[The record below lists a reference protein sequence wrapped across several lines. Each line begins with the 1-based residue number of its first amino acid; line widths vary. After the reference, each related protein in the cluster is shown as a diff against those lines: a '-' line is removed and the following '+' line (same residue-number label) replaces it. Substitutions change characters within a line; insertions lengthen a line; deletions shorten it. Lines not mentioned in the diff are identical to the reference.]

1 MAHGLCCSAA
11 GRIFLDQGS
20 NPCVLNW
27 QADSLPLMNKGRS
40 SLTCVVSACGMSVQ
54 CEHQL
59 RVSVVNDLTS
69 QNSDTLL
76 VQMGLKVIPVPQ
88 RLAVRIK

>member
-1 MAHGLCCSAA
+1 M
-11 GRIFLDQGS
+11 
-20 NPCVLNW
+20 
-27 QADSLPLMNKGRS
+27 
-40 SLTCVVSACGMSVQ
+40 CVVSACGMSVQ